1 MVEAY
6 DVKARKKVQIKDP
19 KVVQL
24 KNGRYAIKGTSS
36 ETGITVMRI
45 CGSDKAKAKALL
57 QNLNKNAVLFC
68 FLETLAN
75 SLSIEFFEKS
85 VSRDSSFSSFYKKI
99 TKALPTLFAYGLVIG
114 ISNESYLATSEG
126 QNYARRFC

>member
-45 CGSDKAKAKALL
+45 CGSDKAKAEAPSRTF
-57 QNLNKNAVLFC
+57 NKNAVPFC
-68 FLETLAN
+68 FLETLAVFL
-75 SLSIEFFEKS
+75 LSNIF
-85 VSRDSSFSSFYKKI
+85 
-99 TKALPTLFAYGLVIG
+99 
-114 ISNESYLATSEG
+114 
-126 QNYARRFC
+126 

>member
-36 ETGITVMRI
+36 ETG
-45 CGSDKAKAKALL
+45 L
-57 QNLNKNAVLFC
+57 
-68 FLETLAN
+68 
-75 SLSIEFFEKS
+75 SLIH
-85 VSRDSSFSSFYKKI
+85 I
-99 TKALPTLFAYGLVIG
+99 
-114 ISNESYLATSEG
+114 
-126 QNYARRFC
+126 

>member
-45 CGSDKAKAKALL
+45 CGSDKAKAQALIQNLTKMRSFFVFQKLWQQACL
-57 QNLNKNAVLFC
+57 QN
-68 FLETLAN
+68 FLKKCEQRQQFQ
-75 SLSIEFFEKS
+75 FFLQE
-85 VSRDSSFSSFYKKI
+85 
-99 TKALPTLFAYGLVIG
+99 
-114 ISNESYLATSEG
+114 
-126 QNYARRFC
+126 NY

>member
-1 MVEAY
+1 MILFQILFGLWHIMVEAY
-6 DVKARKKVQIKDP
+6 DVKARKKVEIKDP

-57 QNLNKNAVLFC
+57 
-68 FLETLAN
+68 
-75 SLSIEFFEKS
+75 
-85 VSRDSSFSSFYKKI
+85 
-99 TKALPTLFAYGLVIG
+99 
-114 ISNESYLATSEG
+114 
-126 QNYARRFC
+126 